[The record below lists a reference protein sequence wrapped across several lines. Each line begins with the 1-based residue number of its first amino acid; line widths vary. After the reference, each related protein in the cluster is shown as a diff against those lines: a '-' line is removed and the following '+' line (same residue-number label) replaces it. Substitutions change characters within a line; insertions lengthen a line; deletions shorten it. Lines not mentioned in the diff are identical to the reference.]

1 MIPPL
6 ILNPEQCALVVVDVQ
21 EKLLPAIGQ
30 GALGLEVRREDER
43 TISRIDFLNH
53 RETEVTVKA
62 ERAFLK
68 ELEGGCQ
75 VPLGAFCRTENGQ
88 LHLEGMVAELDG
100 SRVLRD
106 QMTGTED
113 DAEEMG
119 ITLARRLL
127 AAGADEILDRIY
139 GKSQT

>member
-1 MIPPL
+1 
-6 ILNPEQCALVVVDVQ
+6 
-21 EKLLPAIGQ
+21 
-30 GALGLEVRREDER
+30 
-43 TISRIDFLNH
+43 
-53 RETEVTVKA
+53 
-62 ERAFLK
+62 
-68 ELEGGCQ
+68 
-75 VPLGAFCRTENGQ
+75 LGAFCRAENGQ

-119 ITLARRLL
+119 INLARRLL

-139 GKSQT
+139 GKNQTMNNSPR